1 MSDTPPTT
9 RLVIRIKLPPQ
20 GTPPAP
26 VQSRFDP
33 RVALLIAGVVAAA
46 LLIWF
51 GFRMFRSEPVSVPV
65 VAQAAVEPVVVPEVQ
80 KLDTPTAPV
89 NEVVPTVSQG
99 ARDTISGTIRV
110 IARVTLDKEGKVVET
125 ALYERGPSR
134 YFARL
139 ATESAAKWTFT
150 PTNSEE
156 QRKMFVTF
164 YYKRSGTSAR
174 ASSAPPSP

>member
-1 MSDTPPTT
+1 M
-9 RLVIRIKLPPQ
+9 
-20 GTPPAP
+20 PPAP
-26 VQSRFDP
+26 APSRFD
-33 RVALLIAGVVAAA
+33 RRAALLIAGVVVAA
-46 LLIWF
+46 LLTGLGISL
-51 GFRMFRSEPVSVPV
+51 FRSEPASVPV
-65 VAQAAVEPVVVPEVQ
+65 VAKAAVEPVVPEVR

-110 IARVTLDKEGKVVET
+110 IARITLDKEGKVVET
-125 ALYERGPSR
+125 TLYERGPSR

-150 PTNSEE
+150 PTDAAEP
-156 QRKMFVTF
+156 RKMFVTF

-174 ASSAPPSP
+174 ASASPPSP